1 MHQGSN
7 KGGGEKW
14 VDDDVFGRCGR
25 QDLLNETGLLRDR
38 EESKMTLGV
47 LAWAAGRMELQFT
60 EVRKDRRRS
69 RFRGRLRSG
78 LFSWRTLRYPRRVI
92 Q

>member
-60 EVRKDRRRS
+60 EGKT
-69 RFRGRLRSG
+69 GGEAG
-78 LFSWRTLRYPRRVI
+78 LGKIKIGLVQLENT
-92 Q
+92 